1 MGNSWHPQNWRAQL
15 SQQYWRVVDNAL
27 PFDLM
32 KQMRNHKLTRT
43 LAELRQYLTA
53 LYGTRLVDVVLF
65 GSQARGDAVV
75 GSDIDVLIVLKDT
88 VSQFE
93 EVARTS
99 EFTSALCLKYDVVIS
114 RIFISE
120 EEYLHSQMLFLR
132 NVRREGVHL

>member
-1 MGNSWHPQNWRAQL
+1 MNHTL
-15 SQQYWRVVDNAL
+15 
-27 PFDLM
+27 
-32 KQMRNHKLTRT
+32 KQI
-43 LAELRQYLTA
+43 LAELRHYLTA
-53 LYGTRLVDVVLF
+53 LYGARVVDVVLF

-75 GSDIDVLIVLKDT
+75 GSDIDVLIVLQDT

-99 EFTSALCLKYDVVIS
+99 EFTSALCLKYDVLIS

-120 EEYLHSQMLFLR
+120 EEYQHSQMPFMR